1 MDAPS
6 EVFHLP
12 VIGTVTMNNIVTPG
26 TTDYEVILEQEKFY
40 VANQWYKEYKKIP
53 QLLPKDFVVKFVR
66 KAKNRAE
73 RIVHRAMT
81 QSYRISTVQGTPWTN
96 ENLAVWEAKLK
107 SLGVN
112 YHIDNSIIA
121 NLNGEQIY
129 TLQKQMKHLPQKL
142 LLTRL

>member
-1 MDAPS
+1 MNTPS

-26 TTDYEVILEQEKFY
+26 TTDYDVILEQEKFY

-53 QLLPKDFVVKFVR
+53 QLLPKDFVVKFTR

-73 RIVHRAMT
+73 RIIHRAAT
-81 QSYRISTVQGTPWTN
+81 QSYRISTAQGTPWTN

-112 YHIDNSIIA
+112 YHVDNSIIA

-129 TLQKQMKHLPQKL
+129 TLQKQMKHLPQKMSL
-142 LLTRL
+142 VRL